1 MASSDLPTSATQQ
14 LEPHLDFRSFIEVLK
29 HDDDLVEI
37 EELFDPY
44 LEIGAVIRKVCETND
59 KAPLFNN
66 VKGAKNGLWRILGAP
81 ASLRNQ
87 PNQTY
92 GRIARHLGLLP
103 TASITEILQMMI
115 SPADLAPI
123 EPRIVETGPCKENI
137 LSEGEFDLTDLPAPF
152 LHQSDGGRYIQ
163 TYGMH
168 VLQSPDGKWT
178 NWSIARAMVDDRN
191 HLVALITDPQHIW
204 QVQQMWKNIGKDV
217 PWALCFGVPP
227 MAIMASSMPIPDGV
241 SEASYVGAMAGKPLD
256 LVKCE
261 SNGLYVP
268 ANSEIVMEGSLSV
281 TETALEGP
289 FGEMHGYVF
298 KNDAHPMP
306 RIKVNKITHRN
317 NAILPVCNS
326 GRITDETHTLA
337 GTLAAAQIAKL
348 CQTAGLPV
356 IEAFPVFETQVTWV
370 ALKIDTSKLR
380 ILKTTPEKFRKLL
393 GDTVFSVKA
402 GLTIHRLVLV
412 GEDIDIYNSKDV
424 FFAFSTR
431 CRPGTD
437 ETFFQ
442 ECRGFPLIPYM
453 SHGTAAPN
461 KGGKVVSDALLPIEY
476 TEGPNWDISDFKSSY
491 PKKLQDKINERWQ
504 QMGFRESQ
512 F

>member
-1 MASSDLPTSATQQ
+1 M
-14 LEPHLDFRSFIEVLK
+14 
-29 HDDDLVEI
+29 
-37 EELFDPY
+37 
-44 LEIGAVIRKVCETND
+44 
-59 KAPLFNN
+59 
-66 VKGAKNGLWRILGAP
+66 
-81 ASLRNQ
+81 
-87 PNQTY
+87 
-92 GRIARHLGLLP
+92 
-103 TASITEILQMMI
+103 
-115 SPADLAPI
+115 
-123 EPRIVETGPCKENI
+123 
-137 LSEGEFDLTDLPAPF
+137 
-152 LHQSDGGRYIQ
+152 
-163 TYGMH
+163 
-168 VLQSPDGKWT
+168 
-178 NWSIARAMVDDRN
+178 
-191 HLVALITDPQHIW
+191 
-204 QVQQMWKNIGKDV
+204 

-227 MAIMASSMPIPDGV
+227 VAIMASSMPIPDGV

-256 LVKCE
+256 LVKCK

-268 ANSEIVMEGSLSV
+268 ANSEIVMEGSLSI

-298 KNDAHPMP
+298 KNDTHPMP
-306 RIKVNKITHRN
+306 RAKVNKITHRN

-326 GRITDETHTLA
+326 GRITDETHTLI

-356 IEAFPVFETQVTWV
+356 IEAFPVFETQVTWM

-380 ILKTTPEKFRKLL
+380 ILNTSPEKFRKLL

-402 GLTIHRLVLV
+402 GLTFHRLVLV
-412 GEDIDIYNSKDV
+412 GEDIDIYKSKDV

-461 KGGKVVSDALLPIEY
+461 KGGKVVSDALLPVEY
-476 TEGPNWDISDFKSSY
+476 TEGPNWDIADFKNSY

-504 QMGFRESQ
+504 QMGFRECLG
-512 F
+512 